1 MTREE
6 ILEIALRQ
14 SAADCSCSKEDFK
27 RETNVV
33 VEAKPAPEGSR
44 YMTFPEHCRCHYRSF
59 SALAP
64 RKFPDKP
71 SFIFPPH
78 YTTH

>member
-44 YMTFPEHCRCHYRSF
+44 YMTFPQICALFSYGGNIVASCRKD
-59 SALAP
+59 LIP
-64 RKFPDKP
+64 EV
-71 SFIFPPH
+71 
-78 YTTH
+78 T